1 MILIHI
7 HLLFLLVFALPNHYN
22 LAQPFF
28 RKTHLV
34 LLSSR
39 DPNFMSEKYVV
50 TWDMLQIHARKLAQ
64 RLLPVDQWT
73 GIIAVSRGGL
83 VPGALLARELG
94 IRHVDTVCISSYDHD
109 NQRDLNIIKRAEG
122 DGEGFIVIDDLVDTG
137 GTAKAIRDM
146 YPKAH
151 FVTIFAKPAGRPLVD
166 DYVIDIPQDT
176 WIEQPWDMGVVF
188 MTPLCDQDK

>member
-1 MILIHI
+1 
-7 HLLFLLVFALPNHYN
+7 
-22 LAQPFF
+22 
-28 RKTHLV
+28 
-34 LLSSR
+34 
-39 DPNFMSEKYVV
+39 
-50 TWDMLQIHARKLAQ
+50 MLQIHARKLAS
-64 RLLPVDQWT
+64 RLMPSEQWK

-109 NQRDLNIIKRAEG
+109 NQRELKVLKRAEG

-137 GTAKAIRDM
+137 GTAVAIREM

-166 DYVIDIPQDT
+166 DYVIDIPQNTGLSSPGYGCGICTADFRSLISSSERPAMPGAVLLVT
-176 WIEQPWDMGVVF
+176 ISLYEYPRR
-188 MTPLCDQDK
+188 LHE

>member
-1 MILIHI
+1 
-7 HLLFLLVFALPNHYN
+7 
-22 LAQPFF
+22 
-28 RKTHLV
+28 
-34 LLSSR
+34 
-39 DPNFMSEKYVV
+39 MSEKYVV
-50 TWDMLQIHARKLAQ
+50 TWDMLQIHARKLAA
-64 RLLPVDQWT
+64 RLMPSEQWK

-109 NQRDLNIIKRAEG
+109 NQRELKVLKRAEG

-137 GTAKAIRDM
+137 GTAVAIREM

-166 DYVIDIPQDT
+166 DYVIDIPQHT
-176 WIEQPWDMGVVF
+176 CIEQPWDMGVVF
-188 MTPLCDQDK
+188 VPPISGR

>member
-1 MILIHI
+1 M
-7 HLLFLLVFALPNHYN
+7 P
-22 LAQPFF
+22 
-28 RKTHLV
+28 
-34 LLSSR
+34 
-39 DPNFMSEKYVV
+39 SE
-50 TWDMLQIHARKLAQ
+50 
-64 RLLPVDQWT
+64 QWK

-109 NQRDLNIIKRAEG
+109 NQRELKVLKRAEG

-137 GTAKAIRDM
+137 GTAVAIREM

-166 DYVIDIPQDT
+166 DYVIDIPQNT
-176 WIEQPWDMGVVF
+176 GLNSPGIWVWYLYRRFQVVNQQLF
-188 MTPLCDQDK
+188 RAPGNAGRCFIGYNKPQ